1 MYFTGSNVENYKMF
15 KTMIFI
21 IILINGILS
30 ANVYKRVENRFLPF
44 RVVVDLNKCPKEIK
58 STVSL
63 RD

>member
-1 MYFTGSNVENYKMF
+1 
-15 KTMIFI
+15 MIFI
-21 IILINGILS
+21 IILINGILN

>member
-15 KTMIFI
+15 KLMIFI

-30 ANVYKRVENRFLPF
+30 ANVYKRVEHRFLPF
-44 RVVVDLNKCPKEIK
+44 RVVDLNKCPKEIK